1 MTPATV
7 GLDAGYRTRLEQ
19 AAQWRI
25 RLQENPE
32 TGSNAEFLLW
42 ASDANNQSALDDIA
56 QGWDAVE
63 ANAAS
68 AELIALRSTALA
80 DARRSARPR
89 WRLRALPLR
98 AVAAT
103 LLIAAV
109 IGVAAYVYV
118 GVPVRYVTANG
129 ERRIVTLADGSQ
141 LSLDADTEVT
151 VRYSRAMRQLVL
163 DRGRA
168 RFEVF
173 HDIARP
179 FTVKADAETVLAVG
193 TNFDVERLDEKVIVT
208 LLQGQVVVRAGDSK
222 AAPHHGPSPAAAA
235 EQSVML
241 KAGERLIARSGAP
254 FSVAP
259 ADISSAVSWERAR
272 FEFYD
277 EPLSDA
283 VARINRY
290 ARIPISVDP
299 DAAQLRI
306 SGVFHADDTNAFIEA
321 VTNYLPVDAIAA
333 NERIVL
339 RAHMNGHP

>member
-1 MTPATV
+1 MTAATA
-7 GLDAGYRTRLEQ
+7 GLDAEYRTRLEQ

-25 RLQENPE
+25 RLQESPE
-32 TGSNAEFLLW
+32 VGHSAEFLLW
-42 ASDANNQSALDDIA
+42 TSDANNQAALDDIA
-56 QGWDAVE
+56 LAWDAVE
-63 ANAAS
+63 VNAAS

-80 DARRSARPR
+80 DARKSAKPR
-89 WRLRALPLR
+89 WRFQLLPLR
-98 AVAAT
+98 AIAAT
-103 LLIAAV
+103 LLVSAG
-109 IGVAAYVYV
+109 IGVAAYIYV
-118 GVPVRYVTANG
+118 GIPVRYSTANG

-168 RFEVF
+168 RFEVS

-208 LLQGQVVVRAGDSK
+208 LLQGQVVVRAGDGK
-222 AAPHHGPSPAAAA
+222 AAPQGPTPGAQS

-299 DAAQLRI
+299 EAAQLRI

-339 RAHMNGHP
+339 QARRNGHP